1 MRTFRSVHNY
11 IATPSLIV
19 MKSPISFRLNSALP
33 ERIALANVCPSVAS
47 PPIVMPTTSTASHS
61 RRLLMGY
68 SPRSFRTKLPKTSKA
83 IDCRALG
90 FPAPSLPSSYPRKE
104 IHMRWS
110 ARKFVLMGF
119 VVGLAASGGVI
130 LWTDEQSHIVARP
143 APPAAAP
150 ATPETSQELTTI
162 VADVARWQS
171 EMKSELTTLR
181 AQLASVDHDQSA
193 TDQQLDQIADKIR
206 RVGLEKTASTVGEK
220 DAEAAPLTPE
230 QEQER
235 AAARNQAELTLMEGT
250 LRAETSDLAWANTA
264 QLALQT

>member
-1 MRTFRSVHNY
+1 
-11 IATPSLIV
+11 
-19 MKSPISFRLNSALP
+19 
-33 ERIALANVCPSVAS
+33 
-47 PPIVMPTTSTASHS
+47 
-61 RRLLMGY
+61 
-68 SPRSFRTKLPKTSKA
+68 
-83 IDCRALG
+83 
-90 FPAPSLPSSYPRKE
+90 
-104 IHMRWS
+104 MRWS

-264 QLALQT
+264 QLALQTTFQQEALPGVQIVNTECRKTLCRMEFSLDDSTMQESYSNLPDLIPWSAPGFLKIDTETGAAVMYLAREEHSLPQLQE